1 MNLYFNKLR
10 TVFRLKVLL
19 PLAILAAACAGS
31 YVTLVSAPKAKMR
44 PPQIIRQSVETRQA
58 VLTNH
63 RVVVDVMGTVT
74 AAREIALKSQV
85 AGKVVEVS
93 PDFVPGG
100 FFEAGESILNID
112 AKDYELAVREVEAEV
127 TGAEYDLKVE
137 QGYQKVSAR
146 EWALLQEAGKSTQA
160 EADLALRKPHLAKA
174 QADLRA
180 ARAKLE
186 QARIDLSRT
195 QVAAPFAAMVESKD
209 TDLGAAVAVQGSLA
223 TLVGTDEFWIRASVP
238 VDRLGWI
245 SLPSATRPQGSEA
258 EIISGSGADESVL
271 RGRVVRLLPSLEDEG
286 RMARVLIAVK
296 DPLNLEGR
304 PGVKPLLLGSYVSV
318 RIRGD
323 ELKDVFAVPRAAF
336 HDNSRVW
343 VLADDGTLDIRTV
356 DPVWKDEGSIVI
368 RKGLAQGERIVMS
381 DLAAPVQGML
391 LNGVDDGSDAA
402 AQSGDTPAGTAGGEA
417 DNG

>member
-10 TVFRLKVLL
+10 TVFRLKVLV
-19 PLAILAAACAGS
+19 PLAILVAACAGS

-44 PPQIIRQSVETRQA
+44 PPQVIRQSVEIRKA
-58 VLTNH
+58 ALTDH

-74 AAREIALKSQV
+74 AAREIDLQSQV
-85 AGKVVEVS
+85 SGKVVEVS

-100 FFEAGESILNID
+100 FFEAGGAILNID

-127 TGAEYDLKVE
+127 TEAEYDLKVE

-146 EWALLQEAGKSTQA
+146 EWALLQEDGKSTEA

-174 QADLRA
+174 KADLRA

-195 QVAAPFAAMVESKD
+195 RVTAPFAAMVESKD

-223 TLVGTDEFWIRASVP
+223 TLVGTEEFWIQASVP

-245 SLPSATRPQGSEA
+245 NLPSATRTEGSEA
-258 EIISGSGADESVL
+258 EIISGSGADESVR

-304 PGVKPLLLGSYVSV
+304 PGFKPLLLGSYVSV
-318 RIRGD
+318 RIQGD
-323 ELKDVFAVPRAAF
+323 ELKDVFAVPRTAF
-336 HDNSRVW
+336 RDNSRVW
-343 VLADDGTLDIRTV
+343 VLAEDGTLDIRTV
-356 DPVWKDEGSIVI
+356 DPVWKDENSIVI

-391 LNGVDDGSDAA
+391 LNGVADGSDAA
-402 AQSGDTPAGTAGGEA
+402 AKSAEKPAEVADGET

>member
-10 TVFRLKVLL
+10 AVFRLKLL
-19 PLAILAAACAGS
+19 VPLAIVFAAGAGS
-31 YVTLVSAPKAKMR
+31 YLTLVSAPKARMQ
-44 PPQIIRQSVETRQA
+44 PPQVIRQSVETRKAAQ
-58 VLTNH
+58 TDH

-74 AAREIALKSQV
+74 AAREIDLQSQV
-85 AGKVVEVS
+85 SGKVVEVS
-93 PDFVPGG
+93 PDFIPGG
-100 FFEAGESILNID
+100 FFQAGENILDIE

-127 TGAEYDLKVE
+127 TEAEYDLKVE

-146 EWALLQEAGKSTQA
+146 EWTLLQEASKSTEA
-160 EADLALRKPHLAKA
+160 EADLALRKPHLLKAK
-174 QADLRA
+174 ADLRA

-195 QVAAPFAAMVESKD
+195 RVTAPFAAMVESKS

-223 TLVGTDEFWIRASVP
+223 TLVGTDEFWIMASVP

-245 SLPSATRPQGSEA
+245 NLPSAARPEGSKA
-258 EIISGSGADESVL
+258 EIISGDGGAGNV
-271 RGRVVRLLPSLEDEG
+271 RHGRVIRLLPSLEDEG

-296 DPLNLEGR
+296 DPLNIEGR
-304 PGVKPLLLGSYVSV
+304 PGVKPMLLGSYVSV
-318 RIRGD
+318 RIEGNK
-323 ELKDVFAVPRAAF
+323 LKDVFAVPRTAF
-336 HDNSRVW
+336 RDNGRVW

-356 DPVWKDEGSIVI
+356 APVWKDEESIVI
-368 RKGLAQGERIVMS
+368 KEGLAPGEHIVMS

-391 LNGVDDGSDAA
+391 LNGVDDEN
-402 AQSGDTPAGTAGGEA
+402 DTADRSAGEMIGKSVGEA

>member
-1 MNLYFNKLR
+1 MNLYFNKFR
-10 TVFRLKVLL
+10 AVFRLKVLV
-19 PLAILAAACAGS
+19 PLAIVVAAGAGS
-31 YVTLVSAPKAKMR
+31 YLTLVSAPKAKMR
-44 PPQIIRQSVETRQA
+44 PPQVIRQSVETRQA
-58 VLTNH
+58 ALTDH

-74 AAREIALKSQV
+74 AAREIGLKSQV
-85 AGKVVEVS
+85 SGKVVKVS

-100 FFEAGESILNID
+100 FFQAGEPILNID
-112 AKDYELAVREVEAEV
+112 AKDYELAVQEVEAEV
-127 TGAEYDLKVE
+127 TEAEYDLKVE

-146 EWALLQEAGKSTQA
+146 EWDLLQEAGKSTQA

-180 ARAKLE
+180 AKAKLE

-195 QVAAPFAAMVESKD
+195 RVDAPFAAMVESKD
-209 TDLGAAVAVQGSLA
+209 TDLGAAVAEQGSLA
-223 TLVGTDEFWIRASVP
+223 TLVGTDEFWIQASVP

-245 SLPSATRPQGSEA
+245 NLPSATRPEGSKA
-258 EIISGSGADESVL
+258 RIISGSGAVESV
-271 RGRVVRLLPSLEDEG
+271 REGRVVRLLPSLEDEG

-318 RIRGD
+318 KIEGN
-323 ELKDVFAVPRAAF
+323 ELTGVYAVPRTAF
-336 HDNSRVW
+336 RDNSRVW

-356 DPVWKDEGSIVI
+356 DPVWKDENSIVI
-368 RKGLAQGERIVMS
+368 REGLKPGERIVMS
-381 DLAAPVQGML
+381 DLSAPVQGML
-391 LNGVDDGSDAA
+391 LNGVDDGGGAA
-402 AQSGDTPAGTAGGEA
+402 AQSAPQSTVTTAGEA

>member
-10 TVFRLKVLL
+10 AVFRLKVLL
-19 PLAILAAACAGS
+19 PLAILTAACAGS
-31 YVTLVSAPKAKMR
+31 YVTLVSAPKARMR
-44 PPQIIRQSVETRQA
+44 PPQVIRQSVETRQA

-74 AAREIALKSQV
+74 AAREIVLKSQV
-85 AGKVVEVS
+85 SGKVVEVS

-112 AKDYELAVREVEAEV
+112 AKDYELAVQEVEAEV

-186 QARIDLSRT
+186 RARIDLSRT
-195 QVAAPFAAMVESKD
+195 KVAAPFAAMVESKD

-223 TLVGTDEFWIRASVP
+223 TLVGTDEFWIQASVP

-258 EIISGSGADESVL
+258 EIISGGGGDESVL

-323 ELKDVFAVPRAAF
+323 ELKGVYAVPRAAF

-402 AQSGDTPAGTAGGEA
+402 VQSAETPAGTTGGEA